1 MLMDRPALVSIA
13 QTAIAEDQLEV
24 VITLAWHDAEYSGQA
39 IGPMDAR
46 LRPRLVGEA
55 TLRAVEEVTDNKI
68 ELSLAAVA
76 TTPLGDAQVAMA
88 QVLMTGDDGP
98 FVGSALLRERDDA
111 AATVRAVLDAIN
123 RRLAAL
129 I

>member
-1 MLMDRPALVSIA
+1 MDRPALVSIT
-13 QTAIAEDQLEV
+13 QTAVEEDRLEV
-24 VITLAWHDAEYSGQA
+24 VITLAWHDAEYSGRA
-39 IGPMDAR
+39 IGSIDPR

-55 TLRAVEEVTDNKI
+55 TLRAVEAVTDSAV

-88 QVLMTGDDGP
+88 QVVMAGDDGP

-123 RRLAAL
+123 RRLSIL